1 MCTIQNE
8 ISMLGFSIDNIEAT
22 IKAISNE
29 IELDWNSEENT
40 QDSNNLSVDENEPM
54 YEEL

>member
-8 ISMLGFSIDNIEAT
+8 ISMLGFSIDNIEAS

-29 IELDWNSEENT
+29 IELDWNSEKNT

>member
-8 ISMLGFSIDNIEAT
+8 ISMLGFSIDNIEAS

>member
-40 QDSNNLSVDENEPM
+40 QDSNNLSVEEDEPM